1 MHDINVVIA
10 GAAGEGIQTIGT
22 IVSRTVRAQG
32 YAVFTWQEYES
43 RIRGGQN
50 SYSIRISDQ
59 PHNAPLMEA
68 DVLLALN
75 PEAVEKYRPLIK
87 ENGILI
93 SGESSQDPSIRIPFS
108 KVAKDELGKK
118 IYANTVAVGA
128 LIGALGIDLETL
140 QKEIESRFGQKG
152 DEILGKNRLAAKKGY
167 EMADEGCKSMCPWN
181 LPRRDG
187 RFYHINGNEAIA
199 LGAAYAGCRF
209 ISAYPMTPSTEIIT
223 YLAENENLGVFA
235 EQAEDEI
242 AAIGMAIGA
251 SYAGTRAMTATAGGG
266 LKCRWSLSS
275 GNGRARPPV
284 CRPALPRA
292 IYCLL
297 SMRGTVNF
305 PSWCWPH
312 RIHRMHFTKPCAHS
326 TWPINIRFR

>member
-1 MHDINVVIA
+1 MQDINVVIA

-22 IVSRTVRAQG
+22 IVSRTVLAQG

-75 PEAVEKYRPLIK
+75 PEAVEKYKPLIK

-93 SGESSQDPSIRIPFS
+93 SGESSQDASIRIPFS

-187 RFYHINGNEAIA
+187 RFYHID
-199 LGAAYAGCRF
+199 RK
-209 ISAYPMTPSTEIIT
+209 S
-223 YLAENENLGVFA
+223 V
-235 EQAEDEI
+235 
-242 AAIGMAIGA
+242 
-251 SYAGTRAMTATAGGG
+251 
-266 LKCRWSLSS
+266 
-275 GNGRARPPV
+275 V
-284 CRPALPRA
+284 
-292 IYCLL
+292 
-297 SMRGTVNF
+297 
-305 PSWCWPH
+305 
-312 RIHRMHFTKPCAHS
+312 
-326 TWPINIRFR
+326 